1 MSPQWF
7 HNGAV
12 IPDANSDSLV
22 ITNAQASDA
31 GDYSVALGAGMLN
44 PPMDI
49 YLKPVKL
56 IGPVVLQ
63 TNQQFISTRPGSNVT
78 FQVAFTGAPPVRLQW
93 RHGQQPIPNATNATL
108 SLTNV
113 QLVDDGEYSV
123 IASNSFGAVDGPP
136 NALTILVRPTI
147 TVHPVSP
154 SVVAGGSVTLSV
166 SASGNPFPLSFRWRS
181 NNVVVATFTLYD
193 TNCFFTLTNVQPN
206 LLTNQ
211 FRYAAFV
218 TNLAG
223 NSSLSSNAVITV
235 LADRD
240 GDGLPDEW
248 ESAYGFSVTNADD
261 AILDS
266 DGDGV
271 TNAQEYLAGTDPRDP
286 QNYLRLEK
294 VRLHDAN
301 VWRAE
306 FLAVS
311 NRTYTLQASS
321 GLLPSAAWHWV
332 EDILAAPTNRMIEIV
347 QPCGDPTNRQ
357 FFRVV
362 TPRSP

>member
-1 MSPQWF
+1 VESPPS
-7 HNGAV
+7 A
-12 IPDANSDSLV
+12 LV
-22 ITNAQASDA
+22 I
-31 GDYSVALGAGMLN
+31 
-44 PPMDI
+44 
-49 YLKPVKL
+49 L
-56 IGPVVLQ
+56 I
-63 TNQQFISTRPGSNVT
+63 RP
-78 FQVAFTGAPPVRLQW
+78 A
-93 RHGQQPIPNATNATL
+93 
-108 SLTNV
+108 
-113 QLVDDGEYSV
+113 
-123 IASNSFGAVDGPP
+123 
-136 NALTILVRPTI
+136 I

-166 SASGNPFPLSFRWRS
+166 SATGNPFPLSFRWRS
-181 NNVVVATFTLYD
+181 NNVVVATFTLSD
-193 TNCFFTLTNVQPN
+193 TNCFFTLTNVQPT

-248 ESAYGFSVTNADD
+248 EFAHGFSATNADD

-266 DGDGV
+266 DGDGA
-271 TNAQEYLAGTDPRDP
+271 TNAEEYLAGTDPHDP
-286 QNYLRLEK
+286 QNYLRLEN

-301 VWRAE
+301 VWRAQ

-311 NRTYTLQASS
+311 NRTYTLQASRS
-321 GLLPSAAWHWV
+321 LVPSAAWHSI
-332 EDILAAPTNRMIEIV
+332 EDVLAAPTNRMIEIV
-347 QPCGDPTNRQ
+347 QPCGDPTNHQ

-362 TPRSP
+362 TPRSR